1 MTSSDFRG
9 AGRTDRGGPVPS
21 GRGSAVPAGRGGP
34 VPAVRRG
41 AAGLV
46 LAAALGLVG
55 CGSSAGTAAPSG
67 SAQSSPVPSSPAAP
81 SPAAPSSA
89 APSSAS
95 SVSAAGLRALAA
107 RYLAIARPA
116 NRQLDHAVDGFED
129 EQHDD
134 VAKATADLRA
144 EVVTERRF
152 DRQLAAIH
160 FPPAIAGTAA
170 ALIQANHARIR
181 LTLQEAR
188 SASAAEL
195 RKFKRRHA
203 AADAAV
209 EVQVKALRKA
219 LGLPPPATS

>member
-1 MTSSDFRG
+1 MRTAVPMTSSDFRG
-9 AGRTDRGGPVPS
+9 PRRAGRGGPVPA
-21 GRGSAVPAGRGGP
+21 GRGSAGPAGRGGP
-34 VPAVRRG
+34 VPTVRRG
-41 AAGLV
+41 ATGLLLAAV
-46 LAAALGLVG
+46 LAAALGLAG

-67 SAQSSPVPSSPAAP
+67 SAQSSPVPSSSAT
-81 SPAAPSSA
+81 PSSGA
-89 APSSAS
+89 

-160 FPPAIAGTAA
+160 FPPAIAGIAA

-195 RKFKRRHA
+195 KKFKRRHA